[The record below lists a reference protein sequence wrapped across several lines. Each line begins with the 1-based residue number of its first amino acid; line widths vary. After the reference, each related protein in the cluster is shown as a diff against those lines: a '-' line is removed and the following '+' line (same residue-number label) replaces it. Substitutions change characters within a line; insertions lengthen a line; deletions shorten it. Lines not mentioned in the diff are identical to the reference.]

1 MSKINLIDTG
11 GPPPEGPP
19 KWIYVALA
27 AVLILGA
34 LLGLLHWKM
43 TSDIESTQQEIAK
56 TKEQIKTYE
65 AQIAKASKA
74 QKDKELLEEIL
85 RVINDLRKQKSSSAR
100 VLDEV
105 SIQKPEKLQLESMK
119 KQGTTVGIEGIAL
132 DDETVANFMTSL
144 RKSKL
149 FKSVDL
155 IVSEQIEQNKIKL
168 KKFTLS
174 CEITAL

>member
-1 MSKINLIDTG
+1 
-11 GPPPEGPP
+11 
-19 KWIYVALA
+19 
-27 AVLILGA
+27 
-34 LLGLLHWKM
+34 
-43 TSDIESTQQEIAK
+43 
-56 TKEQIKTYE
+56 
-65 AQIAKASKA
+65 
-74 QKDKELLEEIL
+74 L

-105 SIQKPEKLQLESMK
+105 SIQKPEKMQLESMK
-119 KQGTTVGIEGIAL
+119 KEGTRVGIEGIAL

-155 IVSEQIEQNKIKL
+155 VVSEQIEQNKIKL

>member
-1 MSKINLIDTG
+1 MIDTG

-19 KWIYVALA
+19 KWIYIALS

-43 TSDIESTQQEIAK
+43 GRDIESTQQEIAK

-100 VLDEV
+100 VLDVV

-119 KQGTTVGIEGIAL
+119 KEGTKVGIEGIAL

-155 IVSEQIEQNKIKL
+155 IVSEQIEQNKLKL

-174 CEITAL
+174 CEITTL